1 MLPHSDACERNKGP
15 ILEVLREAFSGCKHV
30 LEIGSGT
37 GQHAVHFATEMPW
50 LVWQPSERAGEMA
63 GLRKRIVY
71 EGPKNLR
78 APIPLDVTAPPW
90 DVRRMDGVFTA
101 NTLHIMGWPE
111 IESFFANLTTILKPG
126 TVLVVYGPFR
136 YAGEYTSESNASFDE
151 MLRARDP
158 ESGIRDFEAVD
169 ALARDIGFELQAD
182 HRMPAN
188 NQMLVWK
195 LPLSP
200 SWSSPARGDGIST
213 SRAQ

>member
-1 MLPHSDACERNKGP
+1 MLPHSDACERNKDP
-15 ILEVLREAFSGCKHV
+15 ILEVLRAAFAGCKNI

-37 GQHAVHFATEMPW
+37 GQHAVHFAIEMPW
-50 LVWQPSERAGEMA
+50 LVWQPSGRPEEMP

-78 APIPLDVTAPPW
+78 APVELDVTQTPW

-101 NTLHIMGWPE
+101 NTMHIMNWSQVE
-111 IESFFANLTTILKPG
+111 ALFENLPAILKPDA
-126 TVLVVYGPFR
+126 VLAIYGPFR
-136 YAGEYTSESNASFDE
+136 YAGQYTSESNASFDE

-169 ALARDIGFELQAD
+169 ALARGIGFVLQAD

-188 NQMLVWK
+188 NQTLVWK

-200 SWSSPARGDGIST
+200 S
-213 SRAQ
+213 